1 MCPWPHAGLAHE
13 DASATRKAGPW
24 TPDMGGDT
32 VTGARTR
39 QPQETLRVLAK
50 GPSMGWHD
58 PYNLPTDTG
67 GGARARLMGSVSNLE
82 AAIP

>member
-1 MCPWPHAGLAHE
+1 MDPRYGWGYRDWGKDTAAPG
-13 DASATRKAGPW
+13 DAK
-24 TPDMGGDT
+24 
-32 VTGARTR
+32 
-39 QPQETLRVLAK
+39 ELAK